1 MAFQTT
7 IWSTFREMMT
17 TTDPAPTPSSQPARA
32 APGFLASAAGDGALS
47 LSLLLDN
54 LPGMAYRC
62 ENDRNWT
69 MRFVS
74 SGALA
79 LTGYPPD
86 ILTSAQGVCYGD
98 LIHPDDREDVH
109 AGVQAA
115 VSGGTA
121 FRLTYRI
128 LTANGSVKWVWEQGS
143 AVYSAVS
150 KLEGLEG
157 FVTDITERKQAEQ
170 ALQDSEQRLRG
181 SSEQLVRQSETLT
194 TINESLAAYVDHA
207 DWKAAF
213 RRLLRGALTQTES
226 EYGFIGVVLEG
237 HKLRVLALEGIVWD
251 TVINREFYERA
262 MANYQEDGYLVFDSF
277 DNLFGRAITTG
288 QVVIANQ
295 PDQHAHAAGRPQ
307 GHPPMHNFMGVPIY
321 AGKEVCGVVALAN
334 RSGGYTNE
342 EQRCIETLVKY
353 AGGICVSYLQRER
366 AQLLALERQQTH
378 QALQENEARF
388 QELTAHID
396 EVVYR
401 FDAETTRV
409 DYVSPAY
416 ETVWGRSCES
426 LYADTRTIRDS
437 VHPDDRQKIADA
449 HVRQRAGKPT
459 VVEFRIRR
467 PDGQERWITDRA
479 YPVVHADGTVVRVVG
494 TAQDIT
500 ARKLSE
506 QALADSEKRYA
517 ALFES
522 GPTPMWVFDEETR
535 GFLAVNLAATE
546 EYGYSRDEFLD
557 ITLYELRPP
566 QYRAMLDWQLAL
578 GPTDPTSD
586 PRAPVVH
593 RRKDGSEFWVRPISR
608 YVTYA
613 GRKARFVVVNDVSA
627 QVNAEKELQDHLFTL
642 QRSADAVQ
650 AITAHQTLE
659 ATMQEVA
666 DQARGVIG
674 THQAV
679 VSLTVGGNWAQAV
692 TALSLSDKYAAYRS
706 YAVPADGS
714 GIYALV
720 CETNRPVRLTQQELE
735 AHPRWRGFGTERH
748 AHPAMR
754 GWLAVPLTG
763 RDGQNMGLLQL
774 SDKYEGD
781 FTQRDEYVA
790 VELAQLASI
799 AMENAGLFE
808 QVRQLNANLE
818 HKVAERAA
826 ALTRQEALFRALAE
840 QAPEVIWNVDTTGQL
855 TYINRRWYELM
866 GGTADEW
873 LGARWFDAVHPD
885 DREEVAAN
893 WKRSSKKG
901 AMYTG
906 IRRLL
911 GQDGTYHTMS
921 YRASPVLDEQG
932 QISFWVGIDTDITEI
947 KATELALRRSNQ
959 ELETFSYSVSH
970 DLRSPLNTVA
980 GFSSLLARHLHDNAD
995 EKVQHYVSRIQAGVG
1010 QMGQLIEG
1018 LLALAQVSRVALRHD
1033 VVNFSELAWD
1043 ILERHQAR
1051 DPAREVQIDIE
1062 DGLLAHGDARL
1073 LRAVM
1078 DNLLG
1083 NAWKFS
1089 SRQPKATINVGQSA
1103 DGQAFY
1109 VRDNGAGFDMAYA
1122 DKLFGTFQRLHGVAE
1137 FPGTGIGLA
1146 TVSRII
1152 LRHGGTIWA
1161 DANPGEGAT
1170 FFFTLPRPAAGN
1182 NSGFVALG

>member
-1 MAFQTT
+1 
-7 IWSTFREMMT
+7 MMT
-17 TTDPAPTPSSQPARA
+17 TTDPARQPPSPQTGVAKITSASTTGA
-32 APGFLASAAGDGALS
+32 AHEGGGELS

-62 ENDRNWT
+62 QNDRNWT

-86 ILTSAQGVCYGD
+86 LLTSAQGVHYGD
-98 LIHPDDREDVH
+98 LIHPDDRDEVH

-115 VSGGTA
+115 ISEGSA

-128 LTANGSVKWVWEQGS
+128 VTADGSVKWVWEQGS
-143 AVYSAVS
+143 AVYSAAREP
-150 KLEGLEG
+150 LRLEG

-170 ALQDSEQRLRG
+170 ALQDSEQRYR
-181 SSEQLVRQSETLT
+181 SSAEQLARQSETLT

-213 RRLLRGALTQTES
+213 GRLLRGALTQTES
-226 EYGFIGVVLEG
+226 EYGFIGVVVEG
-237 HKLRVLALEGIVWD
+237 QKLRVLALEGIVWD
-251 TVINREFYERA
+251 KVVNRAFYERA

-277 DNLFGRAITTG
+277 DNLFGRAIITG
-288 QVVIANQ
+288 KVVIANQ
-295 PDQHAHAAGRPQ
+295 PEQHPHAAGRPQ

-321 AGKEVCGVVALAN
+321 AGQDICGVVALAN
-334 RSGGYTNE
+334 RTGGYTDE

-353 AGGICVSYLQRER
+353 AGGICVTYLQREQ

-378 QALQENEARF
+378 QALQESEARF
-388 QELTAHID
+388 QELASNID
-396 EVVYR
+396 EVVYSFDADTAR
-401 FDAETTRV
+401 FDYA
-409 DYVSPAY
+409 SPAY
-416 ETVWGRSCES
+416 ETVWGRSCAS
-426 LYADTRTIRDS
+426 LYADTRTLRQS
-437 VHPDDRQKIADA
+437 VHPDDRQKTMAA
-449 HVRQRAGKPT
+449 YVQQRVGKPT
-459 VVEFRIRR
+459 VLEFRIRR
-467 PDGQERWITDRA
+467 PDGQERWIADRA
-479 YPVVHADGTVVRVVG
+479 YPVVHADGTVTRVVG

-517 ALFES
+517 ALFDE
-522 GPTPMWVFDEETR
+522 GPAPMWVFDEETR
-535 GFLAVNLAATE
+535 GFLAVNLAAIE
-546 EYGYSRDEFLD
+546 EYGYSRDEFLAM
-557 ITLYELRPP
+557 TLYDLRPAHH
-566 QYRAMLDWQLAL
+566 RAMLDWRLAL
-578 GPTDPTSD
+578 GPTDLTND

-593 RRKDGSEFWVRPISR
+593 RRKNGSEFWAHPMSR

-613 GRKARFVVVNDVSA
+613 GRQARFVVISDVSA

-650 AITAHQTLE
+650 AITAHQTME

-666 DQARGVIG
+666 EQARGVIG
-674 THQAV
+674 TQQAI
-679 VSLTVGGNWAQAV
+679 VSLAVGGSWSQSI
-692 TALSLSDKYAAYRS
+692 TALSLSDNYAAFRNYV
-706 YAVPADGS
+706 VPAEDLD
-714 GIYALV
+714 IYALV
-720 CETNRPVRLTQQELE
+720 CEANRPVRLTQQELE
-735 AHPRWRGFGTERH
+735 AHPRWHGIATKGH
-748 AHPAMR
+748 AHPPMR
-754 GWLAVPLTG
+754 GWLAVPLAG
-763 RDGQNMGLLQL
+763 RDGHSMGLLQL

-781 FTQRDEYVA
+781 FTLRDEYVA

-799 AMENAGLFE
+799 AMENAGLLE
-808 QVRQLNANLE
+808 EVRQLNASLE
-818 HKVAERAA
+818 HKVAERTV

-855 TYINRRWYELM
+855 TYINRRGYELM
-866 GGTADEW
+866 GGTADDW
-873 LGARWFDAVHPD
+873 LGTRWFDAVHPD
-885 DREEVAAN
+885 DRDEVTAN
-893 WKRSSKKG
+893 WKRSYKSG
-901 AMYTG
+901 DMYTG

-911 GQDGTYHTMS
+911 AQDGTCHTMS

-932 QISFWVGIDTDITEI
+932 KISFWVGIDADITEI
-947 KATELALRRSNQ
+947 KATELALRQSNQ

-980 GFSSLLARHLHDNAD
+980 GFSSLLARHLSDSAD
-995 EKVQHYVSRIQAGVG
+995 DKVQHYVSRIQAGVV

-1018 LLALAQVSRVALRHD
+1018 LLALAQVSRVALRRD
-1033 VVNFSELAWD
+1033 VVDLSELSREL
-1043 ILERHQAR
+1043 LERYQAR
-1051 DPAREVQIDIE
+1051 DPDREVQVDIE
-1062 DGLLAHGDARL
+1062 GGLQAQGDADL

-1089 SRQPKATINVGQSA
+1089 SRRSPAVITVGQSD
-1103 DGQAFY
+1103 DGEAFY

-1161 DANPGEGAT
+1161 DASPGEGAT
-1170 FFFTLPRPAAGN
+1170 FFFTLPRPVSSHSAFGTP
-1182 NSGFVALG
+1182 G

>member
-1 MAFQTT
+1 MATSDPDKQQ
-7 IWSTFREMMT
+7 STKPPRAVKMRS
-17 TTDPAPTPSSQPARA
+17 TP
-32 APGFLASAAGDGALS
+32 ASAPDPTLENKLS
-47 LSLLLDN
+47 LGVLLDN

-62 ENDRNWT
+62 RNDSDWS
-69 MRFVS
+69 MIFVS

-86 ILTSAQGVCYGD
+86 SFTALHGIRYGD
-98 LIHPDDREDVH
+98 LIHPEDRDKVQ
-109 AGVQAA
+109 ADVQAA
-115 VSGGTA
+115 LRSRSP

-128 LTANGSVKWVWEQGS
+128 VSADAAIKWVWEQGS
-143 AVYSAVS
+143 AVFSPSGELAA
-150 KLEGLEG
+150 LEG
-157 FVTDITERKQAEQ
+157 FITDITERKQAEQ
-170 ALQDSEQRLRG
+170 ALQDSEQRFR
-181 SSEQLVRQSETLT
+181 SSAEQLARQSETLT
-194 TINESLAAYVDHA
+194 TINESLAAYVDRA

-213 RRLLRGALTQTES
+213 SRLLRGALTQTQS
-226 EYGFIGVVLEG
+226 EYGFIGVVVESR
-237 HKLRVLALEGIVWD
+237 KLRVLALEGIVWD
-251 TVINREFYERA
+251 KVVNREFYERA
-262 MANYQEDGYLVFDSF
+262 MANYQEDGYLVFDNF

-288 QVVIANQ
+288 QVLIVNQ
-295 PDQHAHAAGRPQ
+295 PEQHPNAAGRPH

-321 AGKEVCGVVALAN
+321 AGQEVCGIVALAN
-334 RSGGYTNE
+334 RTGGYTDE

-353 AGGICVSYLQRER
+353 AGGICVTYLQREQ
-366 AQLLALERQQTH
+366 AQLLALEQQQTH
-378 QALQENEARF
+378 QALQKSEARF
-388 QELTAHID
+388 QELASNID
-396 EVVYR
+396 EVVYS

-426 LYADTRTIRDS
+426 LYADTRTIRES
-437 VHPDDRQKIADA
+437 VHPDDRQKILDA
-449 HVRQRAGKPT
+449 YVRQRAGKPT

-467 PDGQERWITDRA
+467 PDGQERWIADRA
-479 YPVVHADGTVVRVVG
+479 YPVVDADGAVLRVVG

-500 ARKLSE
+500 ARRLSE

-517 ALFES
+517 ALFEG

-546 EYGYSRDEFLD
+546 EYGYSRDEFLAM
-557 ITLYELRPP
+557 TLYDLRPAHH
-566 QYRAMLDWQLAL
+566 RTMLDWRLGL
-578 GPTDPTSD
+578 GPADLTTGRRDP
-586 PRAPVVH
+586 VLH
-593 RRKDGSEFWVRPISR
+593 RRKDGSEFWVHPISR
-608 YVTYA
+608 YVVYA
-613 GRKARFVVVNDVSA
+613 GRKARFVVISDVSA
-627 QVNAEKELQDHLFTL
+627 QVNAERELQDHLFTL

-674 THQAV
+674 THQAA

-692 TALSLSDKYAAYRS
+692 TALSLSDKYAAYRG
-706 YAVPADGS
+706 YAVSADGS

-720 CETNRPVRLTQQELE
+720 CETNRPVRLTQQELD
-735 AHPRWRGFGTERH
+735 ANPRWRGFGAEQP
-748 AHPAMR
+748 AHPATR

-781 FTQRDEYVA
+781 FTLRDEYVA

-808 QVRQLNANLE
+808 QVRQLNASLE
-818 HKVAERAA
+818 HKVTERTV

-840 QAPEVIWNVDTTGQL
+840 QAPEVIWTVDTTGQL
-855 TYINRRWYELM
+855 IYINRRWYELM
-866 GGTADEW
+866 GGTADDW

-885 DREEVAAN
+885 DQAEVAAN

-901 AMYTG
+901 DMYTG

-911 GQDGTYHTMS
+911 AQDGMYHTMS

-932 QISFWVGIDTDITEI
+932 QILFWVGIDTDITDI

-980 GFSSLLARHLHDNAD
+980 GFSSLLARHLQDSAD
-995 EKVQHYVSRIQAGVG
+995 AKVQHYVSRIQTGVG

-1018 LLALAQVSRVALRHD
+1018 LLALAQVSRVALRRD
-1033 VVNFSELAWD
+1033 VVDLSELARD
-1043 ILERHQAR
+1043 ILGHCRAR

-1078 DNLLG
+1078 ENLLG

-1089 SRQPKATINVGQSA
+1089 SQQSRAVIAVGQSE
-1103 DGQAFY
+1103 DGRAFY

-1122 DKLFGTFQRLHGVAE
+1122 EKLFGTFQRLHGVAE

-1152 LRHGGTIWA
+1152 LRHDGTIWA
-1161 DANPGEGAT
+1161 DASPGEGAT
-1170 FFFTLPRPAAGN
+1170 FFFTLPRPAGS
-1182 NSGFVALG
+1182 NSAFGVLS

>member
-1 MAFQTT
+1 
-7 IWSTFREMMT
+7 MT
-17 TTDPAPTPSSQPARA
+17 SPPINQQPPDGPVQPLTSDQGPRSGTD
-32 APGFLASAAGDGALS
+32 LS
-47 LSLLLDN
+47 LSLLLNN

-62 ENDRNWT
+62 INDRDWT
-69 MRFVS
+69 MNFVS

-79 LTGYPPD
+79 LTGYPPQA
-86 ILTSAQGVCYGD
+86 LTGTQGISYGS
-98 LIHPDDREDVH
+98 LIHPEDREEVFS
-109 AGVQAA
+109 GVQAA
-115 VSGGTA
+115 TRRGDT

-128 LTANGSVKWVWEQGS
+128 VTADKTVKWVWEQGS
-143 AVYSAVS
+143 AVYSPAGEVIA
-150 KLEGLEG
+150 LEG
-157 FVTDITERKQAEQ
+157 FITDITERKQSEQ
-170 ALQDSEQRLRG
+170 ALAESEQRFRNNA
-181 SSEQLVRQSETLT
+181 EQLARQSETLT
-194 TINESLAAYVDHA
+194 TINESLAAYVDRA

-213 RRLLRGALTQTES
+213 SRLLRGALTQTAS
-226 EYGFIGVVLEG
+226 EYGFIGVVVEG
-237 HKLRVLALEGIVWD
+237 QKLRVLALEGIVWD
-251 TVINREFYERA
+251 KVVNRSFYERA
-262 MANYQEDGYLVFDSF
+262 MMNYQEDGYLVFQSF

-288 QVVIANQ
+288 QVLIANQ
-295 PDQHAHAAGRPQ
+295 PDQHPHAAGRPQ
-307 GHPPMHNFMGVPIY
+307 GHPPMRNFMGVPIY
-321 AGKEVCGVVALAN
+321 AGQDICGVVALAN
-334 RSGGYTNE
+334 RNGGYTAE

-353 AGGICVSYLQRER
+353 AGGICVTYLERER
-366 AQLLALERQQTH
+366 AELLAMEQRKTH
-378 QALQENEARF
+378 QALQDSEARF
-388 QELTAHID
+388 QELASNID
-396 EVVYR
+396 EVVYS
-401 FDAETTRV
+401 FDAVTTRV
-409 DYVSPAY
+409 NYVSPAY
-416 ETVWGRSCES
+416 EVVWGRSCES
-426 LYADTRTIRDS
+426 LYADTGTLRAS
-437 VHPDDRQKIADA
+437 VHPDDRQKTLAA
-449 HVRQRAGKPT
+449 YLLQQSGKPT
-459 VVEFRIRR
+459 EVEYRIRR
-467 PDGQERWITDRA
+467 PDGQERWIADRA
-479 YPVVHADGTVVRVVG
+479 YPVVQPDGTVTRVVG

-517 ALFES
+517 TLFEA

-535 GFLAVNLAATE
+535 GFLAVNLAATK
-546 EYGYSRDEFLD
+546 EYGYSRDEFLAM
-557 ITLYELRPP
+557 TLYDLRPV
-566 QYRAMLDWQLAL
+566 QYRAMLDWQLSL
-578 GPTDPTSD
+578 GPTDLASE

-593 RRKDGSEFWVRPISR
+593 RRKDGSEFWAQPLSR
-608 YVTYA
+608 YVAYA
-613 GRKARFVVVNDVSA
+613 GRKARFVVISDISA

-679 VSLTVGGNWAQAV
+679 VSLTVGGNWAQSL
-692 TALSLSDKYAAYRS
+692 TSLSLSDKYSAYHN
-706 YAVPADGS
+706 YAPPAGDS

-720 CETNRPVRLTQQELE
+720 CETNRPLRLTQQELE
-735 AHPRWRGFGTERH
+735 AHPQLHSFGTERR
-748 AHPAMR
+748 ARPAMR

-774 SDKYEGD
+774 SDKYAGE
-781 FTQRDEYVA
+781 FTLRDEYVA

-808 QVRQLNANLE
+808 QIKQLNASLE
-818 HKVAERAA
+818 RKVNERTM

-840 QAPEVIWNVDTTGQL
+840 QAPEVIWNVDTSGQL
-855 TYINRRWYELM
+855 TYINRRGCELM
-866 GGTADEW
+866 GGTAADW
-873 LGARWFDAVHPD
+873 LGPHWFDAVHPA

-901 AMYTG
+901 ELYTG
-906 IRRLL
+906 VRRLL
-911 GQDGTYHTMS
+911 AKDGTYHTMS
-921 YRASPVLDEQG
+921 YRASPVFDEQG
-932 QISFWVGIDTDITEI
+932 QISFWVGIDADITEI

-980 GFSSLLARHLHDNAD
+980 GFSSLLARHLQDSSD
-995 EKVQHYVSRIQAGVG
+995 EKVQHYISRIQAGVG

-1018 LLALAQVSRVALRHD
+1018 LLALAQVSRVELQRD
-1033 VVNFSELAWD
+1033 VVDLSELARE
-1043 ILERHQAR
+1043 ILERCQAR
-1051 DPAREVQIDIE
+1051 DPDREVQVAIE
-1062 DGLLAHGDARL
+1062 DGLQAHGDARL

-1089 SRQPKATINVGQSA
+1089 SRRPQAMISVGQTE
-1103 DGQAFY
+1103 DEHTFY

-1152 LRHGGTIWA
+1152 LRHGGAIWA
-1161 DANPGEGAT
+1161 DASPGEGAT
-1170 FFFTLPRPAAGN
+1170 FFFTLPRATDI
-1182 NSGFVALG
+1182 NSAFGTLS